1 MDKSFKFKKKYGQNF
16 LTNKKLIVDMV
27 NTVSLTKD
35 DLVIEIG
42 PGGGVLTEELLKKTK
57 VLAYEIDLD
66 LKEELKEKF
75 KDKELKI
82 IFDDFLKRNI
92 KKDID
97 EINYKK
103 LYVISNI
110 PYYITTPIILKI
122 IEEKIEVEKI
132 VIMVQKELGERFT
145 ATPGSRDYG
154 SISVLLNYYFD
165 LRKCFVVGRNNFVP
179 RPKVDSVVISL
190 TKKEK
195 EKIDNEELFF
205 KLIRDAFRFKRKT
218 IRNNL
223 KDYDLEKIEQVLK
236 KYNYDLTVRSEKL
249 DYKIFVEIANA
260 LNK

>member
-1 MDKSFKFKKKYGQNF
+1 
-16 LTNKKLIVDMV
+16 MV

-42 PGGGVLTEELLKKTK
+42 PGGGILTEELLEKTK

-66 LKEELKEKF
+66 LKENLEEKF
-75 KDKELKI
+75 EDKDLVI
-82 IFDDFLKRNI
+82 IFDDFLKRDV
-92 KKDID
+92 KKDIANID
-97 EINYKK
+97 YKK

-122 IEEKIEVEKI
+122 IEDKIDVEQI

-145 ATPGSRDYG
+145 ATPGSREYG

-165 LRKCFVVGRNNFVP
+165 LKKCFVVGRNNFVP

-190 TKKEK
+190 TKKKEK
-195 EKIDNEELFF
+195 EKVDNEELFL
-205 KLIRDAFRFKRKT
+205 KLIRDSFQFKRKT

-223 KDYDLEKIEQVLK
+223 KGYDLEIVEQVLNK
-236 KYNYDLTVRSEKL
+236 HNYDLTVRSEKL
-249 DYKIFVEIANA
+249 DYKIFIEIANA

>member
-1 MDKSFKFKKKYGQNF
+1 
-16 LTNKKLIVDMV
+16 
-27 NTVSLTKD
+27 
-35 DLVIEIG
+35 
-42 PGGGVLTEELLKKTK
+42 
-57 VLAYEIDLD
+57 
-66 LKEELKEKF
+66 
-75 KDKELKI
+75 
-82 IFDDFLKRNI
+82 
-92 KKDID
+92 
-97 EINYKK
+97 
-103 LYVISNI
+103 
-110 PYYITTPIILKI
+110 
-122 IEEKIEVEKI
+122 
-132 VIMVQKELGERFT
+132 MVQKELGERFT

-165 LRKCFVVGRNNFVP
+165 LRKCFVVGRNNFIP